1 MKASIADLQVWEF
14 SPWQGKLFMVP
25 PRESLLHIGEAKE
38 LVVKQFN
45 TCTRAVI
52 EIRVPD
58 ALYKGNRLLLGSK
71 KWNPNLESRELLGGS
86 GVVISGVTSPLIW
99 IVSIVTTLIT
109 LLISTHEPPSTHQ
122 LHEGIQT
129 EARVCNA
136 QVSWGTLNFVW
147 GIPDHHRVRKN
158 FGSRMGV
165 P

>member
-1 MKASIADLQVWEF
+1 
-14 SPWQGKLFMVP
+14 MVP

-86 GVVISGVTSPLIW
+86 GVVISGVI
-99 IVSIVTTLIT
+99 SIVTTLIT

-122 LHEGIQT
+122 LDEGIQT

-136 QVSWGTLNFVW
+136 QVSWGHIEFW